1 MCLSE
6 SVVDT
11 DVSESGSDIVCLGVT
26 VGGSKAAEDCH
37 VEATDCSVDSPATSV
52 FLNCFVF

>member
-52 FLNCFVF
+52 F